1 MENGMSKDV
10 LLEQFANI
18 LDLYGDDITRREYD
32 ALPQKPAHS
41 RTIERSC
48 DGWEGAKREAR
59 ELHPKTELEEP
70 DQQPLDKIALKA
82 VRLLKKQPM
91 IFDTLC
97 DNLEVPPK
105 ECRTILSQIQ
115 EVHGHFLT
123 QIGEAWAIADPLAEG
138 PDDRIIPIDNIK
150 HGRFGFVTDTHFG
163 SKYQQL
169 TYLNDFYERC
179 DKLGVDYMLHAGDM
193 TEGNGSLYRGQR
205 FEMFLHG
212 YREQRDFTVEQY
224 PRIPGVDTMVILGNH
239 DESFI
244 RTIDIN
250 ILEEIEQRRPDI
262 KYIGR
267 RGAYVNLVD
276 KAVKTYIQHPDG
288 GVAYALSY
296 KAQKFIEGFAS
307 ENKPQ
312 VFLIGHYHVMGQFFI
327 RNIHTYMGGC
337 FQSQTPYL
345 RAKGLMPAVGGWIIE
360 FDVASDGWSLETTNS
375 TVVPYY
381 KAIKDDY
388 KNYPR

>member
-1 MENGMSKDV
+1 MENGMSKEV

-32 ALPQKPAHS
+32 ELQDKPAHS
-41 RTIERSC
+41 RTIERAC
-48 DGWEGAKREAR
+48 EGWESAKREAR
-59 ELHPKTELEEP
+59 QKFPKAEHEEP
-70 DQQPLDKIALKA
+70 SIPVLDKTATKA

-91 IFDTLC
+91 IFETLC
-97 DNLEVPPK
+97 DTLEVPPK
-105 ECRTILSQIQ
+105 ECRKILSQIQ
-115 EVHGHFLT
+115 EVHGHYLT
-123 QIGEAWAIADPLAEG
+123 QVGEAWAIADPLTGG
-138 PDDRIIPIDNIK
+138 PDDRTYSVSDLK
-150 HGRFGFVTDTHFG
+150 YGRFGFVTDTHFG
-163 SKYQQL
+163 SKFQQL

-179 DKLGVDYMLHAGDM
+179 YSLGVDYMLHAGDLSD
-193 TEGNGSLYRGQR
+193 GNGSLYRGQR

-224 PRIPGVDTMVILGNH
+224 PKITGVPTKVILGNH

-250 ILEEIEQRRPDI
+250 ILEEIQRRRPDI
-262 KYIGR
+262 EYIGR
-267 RGAYVNLVD
+267 RGAYLNLAD

-327 RNIHTYMGGC
+327 RNVHTYMGGC

-345 RAKGLMPAVGGWIIE
+345 RAKGLMPQVGGWIIE
-360 FDVASDGWSLETTNS
+360 FDIAQDGWSLEMVNS
-375 TVVPYY
+375 KLVPYY
-381 KAIKDDY
+381 KPIKDDY